1 MKNILLTGAGGFI
14 GSHLADRL
22 VTMGLKVRVLS
33 HYNSRHDLGNLN
45 LLDPSVFSELEIF
58 TGDLMDTDGVRS
70 AMKGCDTV
78 FHLGALIGIPYSYQ
92 NPNHVFLTNTQGT
105 LNVLLAAR
113 DLGTERIVHTSTSE
127 VYGTARII
135 PINEEHP
142 LQAQSP
148 YSASK
153 IAADKIAESFYC
165 SFNTPVVTV
174 RPFNTYGPRQSAR
187 AVIPTI
193 ISQALAGGEIKLGML
208 DSRRDFTYVNDTVNG
223 FILAAQTAGVEGNV
237 FNLGVGEDN
246 TVGEIADMIFKI
258 VKEKKGGTFEAKIQQ
273 DTNRLRPQ
281 RSEVMRLISDNSKAK
296 RLLNWQPQITLEQ
309 GLRQT
314 VQWIENNPQFF
325 RAGVYEV

>member
-1 MKNILLTGAGGFI
+1 MKNILLTGAAGFI

-45 LLDPSVFSELEIF
+45 LLDPSVFSELEII

-273 DTNRLRPQ
+273 DNNRLRPQ

>member
-45 LLDPSVFSELEIF
+45 LLERSVFNELDIF
-58 TGDLMDTDGVRS
+58 SGDLMDADAVRT
-70 AMKGCDTV
+70 AIKGCDTV

-113 DLGTERIVHTSTSE
+113 DLGTERVVHTSTSE

-135 PINEEHP
+135 PINEDHP

-153 IAADKIAESFYC
+153 IAADKIAESFFC

-193 ISQALAGGEIKLGML
+193 ISQALVGGEIKLGML
-208 DSRRDFTYVNDTVNG
+208 DSRRDFTYVSDTVNG
-223 FILAAQTAGVEGNV
+223 FVLAAQTAGIEGNV
-237 FNLGVGEDN
+237 FNLGVGQDN
-246 TVGEIADMIFKI
+246 TVGKIAEMIFKI
-258 VKEKKGGTFEAKIQQ
+258 IKEKKGAGFEAEIQQ
-273 DTNRLRPQ
+273 DANRIRPE

-296 RLLNWQPQITLEQ
+296 KQLGWQPQVTLEQ
-309 GLRQT
+309 GLDQT
-314 VQWIENNPQFF
+314 VQWIDNHPHLF
-325 RAGVYEV
+325 RTGVYEV

>member
-1 MKNILLTGAGGFI
+1 MKNILLTGAAGFI

-45 LLDPSVFSELEIF
+45 LLDPSVFSELEII